1 MCMQICS
8 CMYDSK
14 QNIFKKQNLE
24 EVGKGKKEERRGE
37 KQGKDGNSRERGRQE
52 KHPKIQL
59 DRDNQ
64 PGRDILEVKTV
75 ALPT

>member
-1 MCMQICS
+1 MCMQICA
-8 CMYDSK
+8 CIYDSK

-37 KQGKDGNSRERGRQE
+37 KQGKDGNSRKRGRQE

-59 DRDNQ
+59 DRGNQ
-64 PGRDILEVKTV
+64 PGRDIVEVKTV